1 MPDQLTD
8 SVPEPRAERDH
19 VPDSGRMSRWSLTM
33 AWWAMFS
40 AMFWLYIAIASA
52 GAVGVPATLVGMA
65 ASVVTFGVVNLALSR
80 YAIHTGLSVELLS
93 RRMFGAVGSLLA
105 PALFAATALY
115 YGVFEGSIVAVA
127 LQEYFGG
134 DIRLW
139 YLLCTVY
146 MIPVVI
152 GGVAAWL
159 DKLNGILL
167 PFHLAG
173 MVAVVVAAT
182 VQQGYPTGWLT
193 ATVASGPLPGWL
205 TAYLVYMGVWVLM
218 MYTIDYARL
227 GRSADAG
234 FHGTVTFGWVFYAV
248 TFGFNGLI
256 GLYLLGARDIA
267 GTESGVVEAVV
278 GSLGFAGVLL
288 IIVSQTRINSA
299 NFHLA
304 STNLQVF
311 ARRALGLD
319 IPRAVWVVVTAV
331 LAYLLMLTDVLGYL
345 LQALAWQGVLIT
357 AWVAIALVYVLRDR
371 CHLMPGTASGGVP
384 AWLISSAAGIALT
397 VQKVSATWAQ
407 LAPVVTVALAAGS
420 YALLTPRAGVTD
432 RRTAEPESSPDEAQ
446 PV

>member
-127 LQEYFGG
+127 LHEYFGG

-167 PFHLAG
+167 PFYLAG

-371 CHLMPGTASGGVP
+371 CHVMPGTASGGVP